1 MAARMNLGKTPLL
14 STLFAALVSF
24 AACADPRVVPP
35 PSHPTPAPGPSTE
48 LPAPHPTGE
57 PTPGGRTQVRF
68 LDVGQGDAAV
78 ITTDDGATLVIDLGP
93 KDGFPRVVA
102 ELASSGPYAVL
113 VSHAHAD
120 HLGELDKLPGLTKSS
135 PLALWEPGFSEK
147 ASSTYPKA
155 LALFERLHVPR
166 VVARSGMHFAL
177 GAHTE
182 LEVLGP
188 REPLF
193 HGTRSDPNA
202 NSVVVRLTHRSENG
216 AERVLFTGDAERPT
230 ETRLLE
236 APEKLAA
243 DVLKVA
249 HHGSKHASSA
259 DLLRAVGA
267 KVAVISCARDNDY
280 GHPHAP
286 ALKRLAAAGAEI
298 HRTDLEGDVTV
309 ELEHGRVTTR
319 TVRHATPEELAR
331 PGREPTRGQAEA
343 P

>member
-1 MAARMNLGKTPLL
+1 
-14 STLFAALVSF
+14 
-24 AACADPRVVPP
+24 
-35 PSHPTPAPGPSTE
+35 
-48 LPAPHPTGE
+48 
-57 PTPGGRTQVRF
+57 
-68 LDVGQGDAAV
+68 VGQGDAAV

-93 KDGFPRVVA
+93 KDGFSRVVS
-102 ELASSGPYAVL
+102 ELGSTGPYAVL
-113 VSHAHAD
+113 ISHAHAD
-120 HLGELDKLPGLTKSS
+120 HLGELDKLPGLTKTA

-166 VVARSGMHFAL
+166 VVARSGMHFGL

-188 REPLF
+188 RDPLF

-236 APEKLAA
+236 DPSKLAA

-309 ELEHGRVTTR
+309 ELEHGHVTTH
-319 TVRHATPEELAR
+319 TARHATSEELAR
-331 PGREPTRGQAEA
+331 PGREPARGSAEA

>member
-1 MAARMNLGKTPLL
+1 MAARMNLGKVPLL
-14 STLFAALVSF
+14 SAFVAALVSF
-24 AACADPRVVPP
+24 AACADPRVVLPP
-35 PSHPTPAPGPSTE
+35 NPPAPGPSHE
-48 LPAPHPTGE
+48 PPAPRPTE
-57 PTPGGRTQVRF
+57 PIPGGRTRVRF
-68 LDVGQGDAAV
+68 LDVGQGDASV

-93 KDGFPRVVA
+93 KDGFSRVVA
-102 ELASSGPYAVL
+102 ELGSSGPYAVL

-120 HLGELDKLPGLTKSS
+120 HLGELDRLPSLTKSA

-166 VVARSGMHFAL
+166 VVARSGMRFGL

-249 HHGSKHASSA
+249 HHGSKHASSP

-309 ELEHGRVTTR
+309 DLEHGHVVTSTA
-319 TVRHATPEELAR
+319 RHATPEDLAR
-331 PGREPTRGQAEA
+331 PGREPGRGSAEA

>member
-1 MAARMNLGKTPLL
+1 MTLRITQLSLL
-14 STLFAALVSF
+14 VAALLSF
-24 AACADPRVVPP
+24 AACADPHAVPSPNLPDGPGSSSERPP
-35 PSHPTPAPGPSTE
+35 PRPAGD
-48 LPAPHPTGE
+48 LV
-57 PTPGGRTQVRF
+57 PGGRTQVRF

-78 ITTDDGATLVIDLGP
+78 VTTDDGATLVIDLGP
-93 KDGFPRVVA
+93 KDGFARVVA
-102 ELASSGPYAVL
+102 ELGSAGPYAVL

-120 HLGELDKLPGLTKSS
+120 HLGELDRLPSLTRSA

-155 LALFERLHVPR
+155 LAMFERVHVPR
-166 VVARSGMHFAL
+166 ITARSGMRFGL
-177 GAHTE
+177 GAHTD

-188 REPLF
+188 RDPLLR
-193 HGTRSDPNA
+193 GTRSDPNA

-216 AERVLFTGDAERPT
+216 TERVLFTGDAERPT
-230 ETRLLE
+230 EVRLLE
-236 APEKLAA
+236 EPSKLAA

-267 KVAVISCARDNDY
+267 KIAVISCARDNDY
-280 GHPHAP
+280 GHPHSP
-286 ALKRLAAAGAEI
+286 ALKRLAAAGAEV

-309 ELEHGRVTTR
+309 ALEHGHVTT
-319 TVRHATPEELAR
+319 TVARHASPEELAQ
-331 PGREPTRGQAEA
+331 PGREPRRGASEA